1 MITALLLAV
10 LLFLAAVASH
20 LAILGV
26 GHRLLDRRRDTLAKL
41 AVSLL
46 VLASHFLV
54 ANLFAAGFWL
64 GAQWGLGGFDKTPS
78 MDWMDY
84 FNFSLI
90 NVTTLGLGDI
100 YPTEHLRVLAGVE
113 ALTGFALISCS
124 TCATRTNDKKQ
135 ASTAQNISMSVSSIR
150 GGKSLTATAITH

>member
-10 LLFLAAVASH
+10 LLFLSAVASH

-54 ANLFAAGFWL
+54 AILFAAGFWL
-64 GAQWGLGGFDKTPS
+64 GAQWAWEVSTRRLPWTG
-78 MDWMDY
+78 W
-84 FNFSLI
+84 
-90 NVTTLGLGDI
+90 TTS
-100 YPTEHLRVLAGVE
+100 
-113 ALTGFALISCS
+113 ISRSS
-124 TCATRTNDKKQ
+124 T
-135 ASTAQNISMSVSSIR
+135 
-150 GGKSLTATAITH
+150 

>member
-1 MITALLLAV
+1 MITALLLSV
-10 LLFLAAVASH
+10 FLFLSAVASH

-26 GHRLLDRRRDTLAKL
+26 GHRLLDRRRDTQAKL

-54 ANLFAAGFWL
+54 AILFAAGFWL
-64 GAQWGLGGFDKTPS
+64 GV
-78 MDWMDY
+78 DWMDY
-84 FNFSLI
+84 FYFSLI

-124 TCATRTNDKKQ
+124 
-135 ASTAQNISMSVSSIR
+135 AQLFWTMMHK
-150 GGKSLTATAITH
+150 GEKA

>member
-1 MITALLLAV
+1 MITALLLSV
-10 LLFLAAVASH
+10 FLFLSAVASH

-26 GHRLLDRRRDTLAKL
+26 GHRLLDRRRDTQAKL
-41 AVSLL
+41 AVSLI

-54 ANLFAAGFWL
+54 AILFAAGFWL
-64 GAQWGLGGFDKTPS
+64 GAQWGLGGFDKAPS

-84 FNFSLI
+84 FYFSLI

-113 ALTGFALISCS
+113 ALTGRGAD
-124 TCATRTNDKKQ
+124 TGQQRG
-135 ASTAQNISMSVSSIR
+135 AQRRRAVGAAPRACPARRR
-150 GGKSLTATAITH
+150 GGSR